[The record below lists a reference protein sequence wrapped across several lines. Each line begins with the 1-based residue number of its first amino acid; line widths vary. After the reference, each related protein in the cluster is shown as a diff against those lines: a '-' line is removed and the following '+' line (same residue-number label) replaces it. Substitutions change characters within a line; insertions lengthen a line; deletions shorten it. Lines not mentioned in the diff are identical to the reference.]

1 LGENEGKNEEL
12 GIDLKLNFFE
22 VGADLKV
29 TKKGDYDT
37 IAAEDNLAQAIITRL
52 ATDEGELYDIGHAD
66 FGSRLFEVI
75 GEINNGATRN
85 RIKAFVRQCLTQE
98 RRVKKIISINVSTNP
113 YNSQSVD
120 IEMTILPIKSS
131 EYLTIVYPFSL
142 EG

>member
-1 LGENEGKNEEL
+1 LDENEGKNEEL
-12 GIDLKLNFFE
+12 GIDLKLKFFE
-22 VGADLKV
+22 VGADLRA

-52 ATDEGELYDIGHAD
+52 ATDEGELDDIGHAD

-75 GEINNGATRN
+75 GEINNATTRN
-85 RIKAFVRQCLTQE
+85 RIKALVRQCLTQE

-113 YNSQSVD
+113 YDSQSVD
-120 IEMTILPIKSS
+120 IEMTILPIKGS
-131 EYLTIVYPFSL
+131 EYLTIVYPFRL